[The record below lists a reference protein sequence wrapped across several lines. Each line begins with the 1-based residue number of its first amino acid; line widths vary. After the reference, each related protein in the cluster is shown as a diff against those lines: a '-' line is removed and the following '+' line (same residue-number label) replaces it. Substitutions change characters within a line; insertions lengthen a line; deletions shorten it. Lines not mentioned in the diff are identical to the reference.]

1 MEGSRSKRRLRS
13 AVGLFLSLMMLAGIA
28 ALSETPAGASAGSST
43 SGQSPAVAAQGTDQT
58 PIVFVHG
65 YLGSGAQYQD
75 QAMRFASNGLPANR
89 IRAFDYNYVATG
101 LDQFIDQVRQEFGV
115 QKVNVAAHSLGT
127 MQMFSYL
134 LNGTTAA
141 KVNAYVALDGIGA
154 LCFYGTRC
162 TSISAS
168 SLGQTHVE
176 ASLSPESFQRQF
188 QHFYGRAP
196 STTSITPQSG
206 QIQIG
211 GRALYFQENTPA
223 SGTAG
228 ELWQINPQTGARVG
242 SSPAATFNIGADGN
256 FGPLNVQAG
265 QPYEIQLSRSDT
277 GVLHYYY
284 QPWPRS
290 THLLRLQVIKAGS
303 QILTNTRF
311 SNDHAAGVVL
321 RYREWWR
328 ASSHGNQRED
338 LTFSQQSSAGNVA
351 ARNILENQTAD
362 VVGVHI
368 HDDAASPRQTT
379 LNALNYFSTQAFQ
392 TGRDVYMPASGNG
405 PNGTMT
411 FSNNPRGDASRRQTI
426 NIPNWPSMIGNTR
439 HGFLVE
445 FNSYVQ

>member
-13 AVGLFLSLMMLAGIA
+13 AVGLFLSLVMMAGFAVI
-28 ALSETPAGASAGSST
+28 SETPAGASTGSRAS
-43 SGQSPAVAAQGTDQT
+43 SASSAAAAQGTDQT
-58 PIVFVHG
+58 PVVFVHG

-75 QAMRFASNGLPANR
+75 QAMRFASNGIPANR

-127 MQMFSYL
+127 MQMLFYL
-134 LNGTTAA
+134 LNATTAA

-154 LCFYGTRC
+154 ICLYGTRC
-162 TSISAS
+162 TSISAG
-168 SLGQTHVE
+168 SLGQTHIE
-176 ASLSPESFQRQF
+176 ASLSPESFARQF

-196 STTSITPQSG
+196 STTSITPASG
-206 QIQIG
+206 TIQIG

-228 ELWQINPQTGARVG
+228 ELWQINQQTGARVG
-242 SSPAATFNIGADGN
+242 SSPQATFTIGADGN

-265 QPYEIQLSRSDT
+265 QAYEIQLSRSDT

-290 THLLRLQVIKAGS
+290 TLLLRLQVIKAGS
-303 QILTNTRF
+303 QIINNTRF
-311 SNDHAAGVVL
+311 SNTHAAGVVL

-328 ASSHGNQRED
+328 SHGAQNDD
-338 LTFSQQSSAGNVA
+338 LTVSTNSTAGNVA
-351 ARNILENQTAD
+351 ARNVLETTTGD
-362 VVGVHI
+362 VAGVHI
-368 HDDAASPRQTT
+368 HDDAATPRQTT
-379 LNALNYFSTQAFQ
+379 LAALPYFSTQPFQ

-405 PNGTMT
+405 PNGTVT
-411 FSNNPRGDASRRQTI
+411 FSNNPRGNASRRQVI
-426 NIPNWPSMIGNTR
+426 NMPNWPSMIGNTR